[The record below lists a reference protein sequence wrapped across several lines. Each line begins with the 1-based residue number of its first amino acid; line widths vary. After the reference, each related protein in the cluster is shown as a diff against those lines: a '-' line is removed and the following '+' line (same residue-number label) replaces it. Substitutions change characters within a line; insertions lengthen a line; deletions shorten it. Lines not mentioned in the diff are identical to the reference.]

1 MFVAQ
6 LDDARLVLASLL
18 FTNQLATMTST
29 ANAPPV
35 VANVVGKGFNFSLT
49 NVSGNG
55 AGPGIPQPGLP
66 NKLSSGDTGGART
79 YGAVRSRGTVYVTR
93 SEFWGEGTSR
103 IPAIYWAYFTIGNSD
118 LCTSDLALPQAG
130 LVSSQDNLALAFP
143 VIGARDDGG
152 AVLAFS
158 YGGAG
163 GLPGGGQAY
172 AGVATAPLTLQGS
185 DVAATFINIV
195 RRGTAGLPT
204 RDTNTSTLEAFG
216 SYSAGVFAANRLW
229 FAVATA
235 VLRNGSTDVNSGTYG
250 SVIGSVPVI

>member
-1 MFVAQ
+1 MRLCVALQ
-6 LDDARLVLASLL
+6 
-18 FTNQLATMTST
+18 
-29 ANAPPV
+29 
-35 VANVVGKGFNFSLT
+35 
-49 NVSGNG
+49 
-55 AGPGIPQPGLP
+55 
-66 NKLSSGDTGGART
+66 
-79 YGAVRSRGTVYVTR
+79 AVRSRGTVYVTR